1 MYIIANALLHPGHF
15 SLSGLA
21 ILRSST
27 TSIQYCLET
36 IMGKD
41 AEMSKKLAS
50 IHDFYM
56 TSEVKNLMEDG
67 KKDYPHEKSDPD
79 GMSFELR

>member
-1 MYIIANALLHPGHF
+1 
-15 SLSGLA
+15 
-21 ILRSST
+21 
-27 TSIQYCLET
+27 
-36 IMGKD
+36 MGKD

-56 TSEVKNLMEDG
+56 TSEVKNVMEDG
-67 KKDYPHEKSDPD
+67 KKDYPHEKSDSE